1 MYSPLRNIMAFPNI
15 NNRRFVDLSYDS
27 DDDNVDTAVLEFDQ
41 FLNRSFENDVAG
53 VPKGSFPILLS
64 PVREPTCSEDEA
76 VLECPICLEQRPKF
90 QFHLFACGHG
100 VCKMNDFCQK
110 YDFEHCA
117 ICKKARNVE
126 EEVTKFSLSEEEERL
141 KNEKL
146 FEDELQRAIEMSKLS
161 EKAGEDLSSNNTVQR
176 KEEESFEEHLKQ
188 AMLLSLQTGIH
199 SNEEED
205 EGYLSSDSTITEY
218 NEDKKEEH
226 DEGYDSETTIAST
239 VTLDEQAS
247 IATMTEW
254 TVLNPRK
261 KQRRH

>member
-1 MYSPLRNIMAFPNI
+1 MAFPNI

-126 EEVTKFSLSEEEERL
+126 DEVTKFSISEEEERL

-161 EKAGEDLSSNNTVQR
+161 EKAEEEDLSSNNTVQR
-176 KEEESFEEHLKQ
+176 KEEESFEEDLKQ
-188 AMLLSLQTGIH
+188 AMLLSLQTVIH

-239 VTLDEQAS
+239 VTLDEDAS
-247 IATMTEW
+247 VATMTEW
-254 TVLNPRK
+254 TVLSPRK